1 MSDARIS
8 IAIAA
13 LGGQGG
19 GVLSNWIVDLA
30 EANGFIA
37 QYTAIAGVA
46 QRTGATIYAIE
57 LFQED
62 LIVKEGKNPVLALMP
77 VAGDVDI
84 CLASEL
90 MEAGRA
96 VNRGIVTPDKTTLIA
111 SNHRVYAIGEKE
123 QLGDGRF
130 DSTTVHKAIE
140 KAAKKLV
147 LFDMDEAVEKSASVI
162 SSVLFGALAGSG
174 VLPFNRSSFENTI
187 KKSGRAVDSNLAGFD
202 LGYKNAAGEAADSA
216 PSCGADISNSP
227 STHGDRISAFPEQER
242 AIITYGVHRL
252 VDYQDGDYAHLYL
265 DRLADFKEHDLINE
279 VARHLALWMGFEDV
293 IRVADLKTRAER
305 SGKISSEVRADEN
318 QIWYGHDYFHPRYE
332 EFTDIMPR
340 GIGRVMAKSNF
351 CRVLFSP
358 FFSKGRIIRPKT
370 IFGYLLLRSVAK
382 LSFMRRKTLRYA
394 TENKRI
400 LAWLEGVKKYAVHNP
415 ELAMEVAKCP
425 RLIKGYG
432 NTNARGINRF
442 SRIMVYIEK
451 HEREPNIAEQV
462 AALIDAAL
470 LSADGKEFNS
480 LIDESIKDD
489 VPQEGELEWA
499 GSS

>member
-8 IAIAA
+8 IAVAA

-30 EANGFIA
+30 EANGYVA

-57 LFQED
+57 LFPMD
-62 LIVKEGKNPVLALMP
+62 LISKEGKSPVLALMP

-111 SNHRVYAIGEKE
+111 SNHRIYAIGEKE
-123 QLGDGRF
+123 QMGDGRL
-130 DSTTVHKAIE
+130 DSTAVSDAIE

-147 LFDMDEAVEKSASVI
+147 LFDMEEAVLKSSSVI
-162 SSVLFGALAGSG
+162 SSVMFGALAGSG
-174 VLPFNRSSFENTI
+174 ALPFNQDAFKNTI
-187 KKSGRAVDSNLAGFD
+187 RKSGRAVESNLAGFE
-202 LGYKNAAGEAADSA
+202 LGYKSA
-216 PSCGADISNSP
+216 VVEKAMPELSCGVEASHIP
-227 STHGDRISAFPEQER
+227 SRHGDRISAFPEQTR
-242 AIITYGVHRL
+242 DIITYGVHRL

-265 DRLADFKEHDLINE
+265 DRLAGFKDHDLINE

-305 SGKISSEVRADEN
+305 SEKISSEIRADQN

-332 EFTDIMPR
+332 ELTDIMPR
-340 GIGRVMAKSNF
+340 AIGDMMSKSNV
-351 CRVLFSP
+351 CRAMFSP
-358 FFSKGRIIRPKT
+358 FFPSGRIIRPKT

-382 LSFMRRKTLRYA
+382 LRFLRRKTLRYA
-394 TENKRI
+394 LENKRI
-400 LAWLEGVKKYAVHNP
+400 LAWLELVAKYADQNP
-415 ELAMEVAKCP
+415 ELAMEIATCP
-425 RLIKGYG
+425 RLLKGYG
-432 NTNARGINRF
+432 DTHARGITRF
-442 SRIMVYIEK
+442 SRIMAFIE
-451 HEREPNIAEQV
+451 RNDDAANIVTKIVE
-462 AALIDAAL
+462 LKGAAL
-470 LSADGKEFNS
+470 LSEDGKEFNR
-480 LIDESIKDD
+480 LIDEGIKDN
-489 VPQEGELEWA
+489 VPQEGELGWA